1 MTHPAAAAIIAHHGA
16 RFVAIPSD
24 GNRDHAVEL
33 ARHTVTQRRH
43 WRFGPME
50 TYEAVVFPCA
60 MTFTQVVVL
69 AEGEDFGFAG
79 DSVTLDWARP
89 QYVMAL
95 DHIKMADLVAYA
107 GGQP

>member
-1 MTHPAAAAIIAHHGA
+1 MG
-16 RFVAIPSD
+16 
-24 GNRDHAVEL
+24 
-33 ARHTVTQRRH
+33 
-43 WRFGPME
+43 
-50 TYEAVVFPCA
+50 
-60 MTFTQVVVL
+60 
-69 AEGEDFGFAG
+69 EGEDFGFAG